1 MKKKKIFT
9 FTSLPF
15 FALPIIPAFWFLI
28 FLGLA
33 SIPPD
38 GGAFVTMCGIAA
50 FVLCIFS
57 FPVTVI
63 VGTLGVIGFQ
73 IVAIV
78 RKEILWLN
86 ILFIVLSL
94 ALCFLGLWF
103 FQELWLGMM
112 SV

>member
-1 MKKKKIFT
+1 MKKKRFYT
-9 FTSLPF
+9 LTSIIF

-38 GGAFVTMCGIAA
+38 GGAFVSICGIAA
-50 FVLCIFS
+50 FVLCVFS

-73 IVAIV
+73 IVAMV